1 MPKRD
6 PIPAPTETPREP
18 QGIPGRPDRS
28 LEKPAEPPIKRP
40 EDTKNPTDPALLPI
54 GDPAGMA

>member
-6 PIPAPTETPREP
+6 PIPAPVKAPRKP
-18 QGIPGRPDRS
+18 RGTSDMPDRDQQ
-28 LEKPAEPPIKRP
+28 KPGKPPKSKP